1 LDVSTVSNTSDTSD
15 ASDATQRVVS
25 GAAWAEFCDA
35 LKAAGD
41 EILRPG
47 ISDPLD
53 IAEGYRM
60 LTRLLRGDLEG
71 RLEYGYPAFPH
82 LICTCHETIKIVAE
96 NPDNLYLG
104 TSLAGRYDYR
114 IWGTRGEAKWLSFN
128 TFAAGGFGSGN
139 RRGTGTTL
147 HEHQLQVD
155 DDGSFEL
162 WLSQTPHDGNW
173 LALEPDTTSLAIR
186 QTFLH
191 KATDR
196 PAELHIERIGQAG
209 ETPPPL
215 TPEHLA
221 FSLAAST
228 AYVRTITSIG
238 ASWAERNAAHPNE
251 FYDAQGD
258 ETRLFKDP
266 QIAWHMAYVTIAPD
280 EALVVEFTPP
290 ACDYW
295 MLVMHNHWMETLDYR
310 YHSVLVNSATA
321 QYESDGSVRIVVAH
335 VDPGVDNWL
344 STAGHARTILGV
356 RWVGKDVD
364 DVVPATRVVPLASLR

>member
-1 LDVSTVSNTSDTSD
+1 MDV
-15 ASDATQRVVS
+15 SDATDKVVS
-25 GAAWAEFCDA
+25 GEAWAEFCDA
-35 LKAAGD
+35 LKAAG
-41 EILRPG
+41 EEVLRPG
-47 ISDPLD
+47 VTDPLD

-114 IWGTRGEAKWLSFN
+114 IWGSRGEARWLSFN

-147 HEHQLQVD
+147 HEHQLAVD
-155 DDGSFEL
+155 DDGRFEL
-162 WLSQTPHDGNW
+162 FLSQEPHEGNW
-173 LALEPDTTSLAIR
+173 LKLEPDTTSLAIR

-191 KATDR
+191 KGTDQ
-196 PAELHIERIGQAG
+196 PADLHIERIGG
-209 ETPPPL
+209 EGEAPPPL
-215 TPEHLA
+215 SPEHLVY
-221 FSLAAST
+221 SLAASP
-228 AYVRTITSIG
+228 AYVRAITSIG
-238 ASWAERNAAHPNE
+238 ASWAERNATHPNV
-251 FYDAQGD
+251 FYDGQGD
-258 ETRLFKDP
+258 DTKLFKDP

-280 EALVVEFTPP
+280 EALVVDFVPP
-290 ACDYW
+290 ECDYW

-310 YHSVLVNSATA
+310 YHPVVLNSATTRRNA
-321 QYESDGSVRIVVAH
+321 DGSVRCVISH
-335 VDPGVDNWL
+335 TDPGVPNWL

-356 RWVGKDVD
+356 RWVGA
-364 DVVPATRVVPLASLR
+364 DVVDVIPDTQVVPLDSLA